1 MKKRDLLLVSGLG
14 FSCFILAIISYKLF
28 DYHSQLREL
37 LSIVQHDGADEAL
50 EQNIVI
56 PSVTEK
62 LVGRTQV
69 WRPVQETVKDAVVQ
83 ILVQGAEFDMLQPY
97 KTPRQ
102 FSASGTGFFI
112 NEEGEIATNSHVVR
126 HAKAIWIQIPS
137 LGKRII
143 DATVIGESPDRDL
156 ALLKI
161 TDEGK
166 EIIKN
171 ELGKIF
177 YLKLGN
183 SDILRRAD
191 EVMAVG
197 YPLGGQALKSTTGV
211 ISGREGGLIQI
222 SAAINPGNSGGPL
235 LNLNGEAIGI
245 NSSKMTG
252 AAVDNIGYIIPIND
266 FRIVS
271 DDLRTMKLV
280 RRPFLGIL
288 FNNGSEMLTE
298 YLGNPQPGGCYVA
311 DVIENST
318 LDKAGV
324 ETGDMIYEINGHR
337 VDVYGDMNVL
347 WSEDKI
353 SLVDYVSRLSLGED
367 INLIVYRDGTR
378 KKISVKFTEGKLP
391 AIRHVYPWIENID
404 YEVFAGMV
412 VMQLTGNH
420 LRGLVSQAPG
430 LMYYSELKNQMNP
443 VLVVT
448 HVFPTSQL
456 YRTRT
461 IVPGAVINEVNGQ
474 KVTTLEELRQAYLAG
489 DDTHLT
495 IRATDRYTRA
505 SDNVL
510 VVLPLS
516 KVLEQ
521 EAQLSQTFHY
531 PVSQNAQQLLASYAQ
546 RLQEQAGVATT

>member
-1 MKKRDLLLVSGLG
+1 
-14 FSCFILAIISYKLF
+14 
-28 DYHSQLREL
+28 
-37 LSIVQHDGADEAL
+37 
-50 EQNIVI
+50 
-56 PSVTEK
+56 
-62 LVGRTQV
+62 
-69 WRPVQETVKDAVVQ
+69 
-83 ILVQGAEFDMLQPY
+83 
-97 KTPRQ
+97 
-102 FSASGTGFFI
+102 
-112 NEEGEIATNSHVVR
+112 
-126 HAKAIWIQIPS
+126 
-137 LGKRII
+137 
-143 DATVIGESPDRDL
+143 
-156 ALLKI
+156 
-161 TDEGK
+161 
-166 EIIKN
+166 
-171 ELGKIF
+171 
-177 YLKLGN
+177 
-183 SDILRRAD
+183 
-191 EVMAVG
+191 
-197 YPLGGQALKSTTGV
+197 
-211 ISGREGGLIQI
+211 
-222 SAAINPGNSGGPL
+222 
-235 LNLNGEAIGI
+235 
-245 NSSKMTG
+245 
-252 AAVDNIGYIIPIND
+252 
-266 FRIVS
+266 
-271 DDLRTMKLV
+271 
-280 RRPFLGIL
+280 
-288 FNNGSEMLTE
+288 
-298 YLGNPQPGGCYVA
+298 
-311 DVIENST
+311 
-318 LDKAGV
+318 
-324 ETGDMIYEINGHR
+324 
-337 VDVYGDMNVL
+337 
-347 WSEDKI
+347 
-353 SLVDYVSRLSLGED
+353 
-367 INLIVYRDGTR
+367 
-378 KKISVKFTEGKLP
+378 LP

>member
-378 KKISVKFTEGKLP
+378 KKISV
-391 AIRHVYPWIENID
+391 
-404 YEVFAGMV
+404 
-412 VMQLTGNH
+412 
-420 LRGLVSQAPG
+420 
-430 LMYYSELKNQMNP
+430 
-443 VLVVT
+443 
-448 HVFPTSQL
+448 
-456 YRTRT
+456 
-461 IVPGAVINEVNGQ
+461 
-474 KVTTLEELRQAYLAG
+474 
-489 DDTHLT
+489 
-495 IRATDRYTRA
+495 
-505 SDNVL
+505 
-510 VVLPLS
+510 
-516 KVLEQ
+516 
-521 EAQLSQTFHY
+521 
-531 PVSQNAQQLLASYAQ
+531 
-546 RLQEQAGVATT
+546 

>member
-1 MKKRDLLLVSGLG
+1 
-14 FSCFILAIISYKLF
+14 
-28 DYHSQLREL
+28 
-37 LSIVQHDGADEAL
+37 
-50 EQNIVI
+50 
-56 PSVTEK
+56 
-62 LVGRTQV
+62 
-69 WRPVQETVKDAVVQ
+69 
-83 ILVQGAEFDMLQPY
+83 
-97 KTPRQ
+97 
-102 FSASGTGFFI
+102 
-112 NEEGEIATNSHVVR
+112 
-126 HAKAIWIQIPS
+126 
-137 LGKRII
+137 
-143 DATVIGESPDRDL
+143 
-156 ALLKI
+156 
-161 TDEGK
+161 
-166 EIIKN
+166 
-171 ELGKIF
+171 
-177 YLKLGN
+177 
-183 SDILRRAD
+183 
-191 EVMAVG
+191 
-197 YPLGGQALKSTTGV
+197 
-211 ISGREGGLIQI
+211 
-222 SAAINPGNSGGPL
+222 
-235 LNLNGEAIGI
+235 
-245 NSSKMTG
+245 
-252 AAVDNIGYIIPIND
+252 
-266 FRIVS
+266 VS